1 MNNIKQLYPSFML
14 SSTGLFSVEH
24 KRYFIGFCAFWI
36 IIAFLEFGQDYISS
50 VLQDTSF
57 QMGESISYKL
67 FWPLFI
73 PFFILLDFGIAKSEK
88 SLSGGLHVFGV
99 ILQIIAVTL
108 VHLLVFSMILFG
120 VSILIHDDPVTLM
133 MVIYEKLS
141 TRLYIAFSIYAALSV
156 LTLFVK
162 QRRSQQK
169 NEGVVLSKTKT
180 VKKGTSSVLVDVAD
194 IKWISSDGAYLDIY
208 TETQKHV
215 VLDSLKNIIK
225 TLPDNFKRIHKSTI
239 VNIDRIEKLKSRG
252 NGDYDVLLDD
262 NHKLRLSRNYAK
274 SLKGILF

>member
-1 MNNIKQLYPSFML
+1 
-14 SSTGLFSVEH
+14 
-24 KRYFIGFCAFWI
+24 
-36 IIAFLEFGQDYISS
+36 
-50 VLQDTSF
+50 
-57 QMGESISYKL
+57 
-67 FWPLFI
+67 
-73 PFFILLDFGIAKSEK
+73 
-88 SLSGGLHVFGV
+88 
-99 ILQIIAVTL
+99 
-108 VHLLVFSMILFG
+108 MILFG